1 MQSIDIFHIH
11 EVWQYPQY
19 IALRIAVRDGMPF
32 VWSPR
37 ASLEPWR
44 LKYKRLKK
52 YLYFVTFCRSF
63 LEHATCMHAVSA
75 GEAEGLRVLGYRG
88 PIAVIPNGVY
98 PDEFASL
105 PDPNEANH
113 IWPSLV
119 DKRVVLFLSRLSPE
133 KGLDQLLPA
142 WKRLVS
148 LASYQEAMLV
158 LAGPDDRG
166 YSQTV
171 RAEITRLG
179 LHKNVLLTGMVSGR
193 EKMAIISRADLYV
206 LPSYSEGF
214 SNSLL
219 ENLAAGKPAL
229 ITDGCHFPEAAEAG
243 AALCVHT
250 KTDEL
255 YEGLMMLL
263 AENPDKL
270 KAMGDRGRELVLKNY
285 TWDISVRKFITLY
298 SLIMNGSSIPMYPE
312 PITTT
317 LGDYDSFHMCS

>member
-1 MQSIDIFHIH
+1 
-11 EVWQYPQY
+11 
-19 IALRIAVRDGMPF
+19 
-32 VWSPR
+32 
-37 ASLEPWR
+37 
-44 LKYKRLKK
+44 
-52 YLYFVTFCRSF
+52 
-63 LEHATCMHAVSA
+63 
-75 GEAEGLRVLGYRG
+75 
-88 PIAVIPNGVY
+88 
-98 PDEFASL
+98 
-105 PDPNEANH
+105 
-113 IWPSLV
+113 
-119 DKRVVLFLSRLSPE
+119 
-133 KGLDQLLPA
+133 
-142 WKRLVS
+142 
-148 LASYQEAMLV
+148 MLI

-179 LHKNVLLTGMVSGR
+179 LHRNVLLTGMVSGR

-270 KAMGDRGRELVLKNY
+270 KAMGDRGKRARSQELYLGYLGEKVHN
-285 TWDISVRKFITLY
+285 FILTY
-298 SLIMNGSSIPMYPE
+298 YE
-312 PITTT
+312 R
-317 LGDYDSFHMCS
+317 